1 MQIYLAKPDK
11 KCIRQQQADRV
22 GRWAKMLNRC
32 VSDFDIISYFTIAG
46 ARDVNNGRVRG
57 VE

>member
-11 KCIRQQQADRV
+11 KCIRQQQAERAK
-22 GRWAKMLNRC
+22 RWAKMLDGC
-32 VSDFDIISYFTIAG
+32 VSDLNIMSCSTIAR
-46 ARDVNNGRVRG
+46 ARDVKNGRVRE